1 MSTRMIPTLD
11 NIIHDNRVH
20 EGFVYRYL
28 NFNISRVQFDNALL
42 RICRDEPRNHDPVDV
57 AVFSL
62 RRVPH
67 FLRAI
72 PDWYALSKVA
82 LYDSPNQIPVII
94 EANRALAISG
104 NHEIAF
110 YTRGFYD
117 VSENAKN
124 IDPEYSKYFENIGS
138 GKFLPGIVPIKISEY
153 AFHHY
158 AGAIGSIE
166 NVEDRTGFGF
176 DCIYEMIMAKGRVVR
191 YKTLYD
197 LFKGGKKNKLY
208 KLVNSIV
215 KPYKVDCVM
224 VVAFSPRDGVK
235 LVGIAWHNRLV
246 IIPSE
251 FFELDKIRLA

>member
-1 MSTRMIPTLD
+1 MIPTLD
-11 NIIHDNRVH
+11 NIMNNNRAH
-20 EGFVYRYL
+20 KDFVYRYL
-28 NFNISRVQFDNALL
+28 NVNITRAQFDNALL
-42 RICRDEPRNHDPVDV
+42 RIYRDETRNYDPIDV

-117 VSENAKN
+117 VSEDSKN

-138 GKFLPGIVPIKISEY
+138 GKFLPGIVPIKIAENVNY
-153 AFHHY
+153 YYVNAFD
-158 AGAIGSIE
+158 SIKT
-166 NVEDRTGFGF
+166 VEDRLGFSF
-176 DCIYEMIMAKGRVVR
+176 DRVHEMIMAKGNVIPIKRFHI
-191 YKTLYD
+191 
-197 LFKGGKKNKLY
+197 LFRGGKKNKLY
-208 KLVNSIV
+208 KLVNSII
-215 KPYKVDCVM
+215 KPYKVDSVM
-224 VVAFSPRDGVK
+224 VVAFSPRDGIK
-235 LVGIAWHNRLV
+235 IVGIVWHNRLV

-251 FFELDKIRLA
+251 FFELDKIKLV